1 MKNKWEMWIKSLPG
15 LDKVTVKR
23 CINPLGR
30 EVKSYELHHFA
41 DGSNVA
47 YGAVSYI
54 RMIYS
59 DGEAICAFLM
69 GKGYI
74 AHR

>member
-1 MKNKWEMWIKSLPG
+1 MDWDEEFSNEMKNKWEMWIKSLPG

-54 RMIYS
+54 
-59 DGEAICAFLM
+59 
-69 GKGYI
+69 
-74 AHR
+74 